1 MRAISKAL
9 VRYQVILGIEKEL
22 FFFSLMI
29 SILLPYAS
37 RTWWSVAA
45 GILIWGVLAYV
56 LRKLAKKDPI
66 YFKVNRRAL
75 QYQKY
80 YPAKTPKWR
89 IGSGYKAK

>member
-1 MRAISKAL
+1 MRIISKAL

-22 FFFSLMI
+22 FFVSLMFA
-29 SILLPYAS
+29 ILVPYSS
-37 RTWWSVAA
+37 RTWWSVIL
-45 GILIWGVLAYV
+45 GVLIWIVLAYV
-56 LRKLAKKDPI
+56 LRKIAKKDPI
-66 YFKVNRRAL
+66 YFKVNKRAL

>member
-1 MRAISKAL
+1 MRMISKAL

-22 FFFSLMI
+22 FFISLMF
-29 SILLPYAS
+29 SILVPYAS
-37 RTWWSVAA
+37 RTWWSVIV
-45 GILIWGVLAYV
+45 GVLIWIVLAYV
-56 LRKLAKKDPI
+56 LRKIAKKDPM
-66 YFKVNRRAL
+66 YFKVNKRAL